1 MIKLLCGGYEMIPYA
16 TQTIDEDD
24 IEAVVRALRSPFLT
38 QGPLVA
44 DFEKQVADYCGA
56 RYAVAV
62 NSGTAALHAACF
74 VAGIHAG
81 DEVIT
86 SPITFAASSNSVL
99 YCGGMPVFAD
109 VESDTICI
117 SSTEIEKKITSA
129 TKAIIPVHFAGHPC
143 DMAAISQI
151 ARKHHLVVIE
161 DAAHALGAL
170 YNGQPIGN
178 GAHSDMTILSF
189 HAVKHITTGEGGM
202 ILTNNPD
209 LYQKLS
215 MFRTHG
221 ITKDTATFQT
231 PFEGDW
237 QYEMQSLG
245 FNYRVTDF
253 QCALGLAQLK
263 KLPEFLTKRRE
274 IVYKYNEAFG
284 HLDGIKLLTEKANV
298 QSAWHIYVIQVQSH
312 RREIFD
318 ALRQLGLG
326 VNVHYMPV
334 PQQPYYQGLG
344 YTCDG
349 LPNAVKYYQG
359 AITLPLYP
367 KMSNEDVQ
375 LVIDTVTKTLKD
387 WQ

>member
-1 MIKLLCGGYEMIPYA
+1 VIKLLCGGYEMIPYA

-151 ARKHHLVVIE
+151 ARKHHLVV
-161 DAAHALGAL
+161 
-170 YNGQPIGN
+170 
-178 GAHSDMTILSF
+178 
-189 HAVKHITTGEGGM
+189 
-202 ILTNNPD
+202 
-209 LYQKLS
+209 
-215 MFRTHG
+215 
-221 ITKDTATFQT
+221 
-231 PFEGDW
+231 
-237 QYEMQSLG
+237 
-245 FNYRVTDF
+245 
-253 QCALGLAQLK
+253 
-263 KLPEFLTKRRE
+263 
-274 IVYKYNEAFG
+274 
-284 HLDGIKLLTEKANV
+284 
-298 QSAWHIYVIQVQSH
+298 
-312 RREIFD
+312 
-318 ALRQLGLG
+318 
-326 VNVHYMPV
+326 
-334 PQQPYYQGLG
+334 
-344 YTCDG
+344 
-349 LPNAVKYYQG
+349 
-359 AITLPLYP
+359 
-367 KMSNEDVQ
+367 
-375 LVIDTVTKTLKD
+375 
-387 WQ
+387 